1 MEKEALGETEFN
13 LTGRE
18 AELQQNFRLD
28 LDDEDA
34 IHFLQGLINE
44 SISAF
49 FPQVVETI
57 HQWAQSRQ
65 HITRLS
71 RL

>member
-49 FPQVVETI
+49 FPRVVETI
-57 HQWAQSRQ
+57 HQWAQSR
-65 HITRLS
+65 R
-71 RL
+71 